1 MTLLLS
7 GTDGLSDVD
16 GSAATPAIRGTD
28 ANTGIFF
35 PAADTIAFS
44 EGGAEIARFD
54 SSGRLAIGTTSAS
67 SPLTVQGDSGGN
79 GVSIIGRSGGQNE
92 AWLFWYQNGGSTLNA
107 GIMGDNQAL
116 KFAYGSGNTERMRLN
131 NSGTVILQGGN
142 TSATGVGITFPATQS
157 ASADANTLDDYEEGN
172 WTPVVQGVTTSGTA
186 SYASQIGRYVKIG
199 RQVTI
204 TLDINYSSATGTGI
218 FQIAGLP
225 FSSSSGHPS
234 TGSVMTSNLDWNTG
248 TMVTLYKPGNN
259 AVLELYSSSD
269 NSGWLQMN
277 MDAAGEIIGSVTY
290 FT

>member
-1 MTLLLS
+1 MSIVL
-7 GTDGLSDVD
+7 V
-16 GSAATPAIRGTD
+16 GS
-28 ANTGIFF
+28 
-35 PAADTIAFS
+35 
-44 EGGAEIARFD
+44 
-54 SSGRLAIGTTSAS
+54 SSGSITLQEPAVAGTT
-67 SPLTVQGDSGGN
+67 
-79 GVSIIGRSGGQNE
+79 
-92 AWLFWYQNGGSTLNA
+92 TLNLPA
-107 GIMGDNQAL
+107 
-116 KFAYGSGNTERMRLN
+116 T
-131 NSGTVILQGGN
+131 SGTVVV
-142 TSATGVGITFPATQS
+142 TGTTPTLNGITFPATQVP
-157 ASADANTLDDYEEGN
+157 SADANTLDDYEEGN